1 MPRDH
6 EDYLALNVVNHI
18 FGGQFTARLNM
29 NLRQDKGYSYGY
41 NSWIEWMRSS
51 SVLMSG
57 GSVETHVTK
66 EAVQEILREYSS
78 IVSDHIITKEE
89 FDSSRTA
96 LIRQFPS
103 AFQTTSS
110 ILDQL
115 IRLAQFDLPINYY
128 QSYVDNLNALAL
140 TGIQNIAKTHLDG
153 NRLVILIVGD
163 ISVIKPG
170 LEELKMEI
178 HELDMEGSY
187 I

>member
-1 MPRDH
+1 MKIPDRWAHILLGIGGLIIICLSYPSPSQAH
-6 EDYLALNVVNHI
+6 ERVGD
-18 FGGQFTARLNM
+18 
-29 NLRQDKGYSYGY
+29 
-41 NSWIEWMRSS
+41 
-51 SVLMSG
+51 
-57 GSVETHVTK
+57 
-66 EAVQEILREYSS
+66 
-78 IVSDHIITKEE
+78 ITKEE

-153 NRLVILIVGD
+153 SRLVILIVGD

-178 HELDMEGSY
+178 HELDIEGSY